1 MMRQSQEESTTH
13 RGVLATLAA
22 GFEMATAH
30 WWLAL
35 LPAMLDA
42 FYWLG
47 PRLSSRPLILR
58 LAGFLQQEEMM
69 SEIAA
74 ELADMAAQTNLFTSL
89 SVPLLGVPG
98 LLAGFVAPEE
108 TPLAPAVLEIGNP
121 LSWLLLFVVLTVAGL
136 LITTVYYG
144 LMAESVRASTGAPA
158 AIGHFLR
165 WLPAYVLRVFLL
177 AATLLFAA
185 LAIYI
190 PVSLGATAVA
200 LLSPAIASLV
210 LMFGMV
216 AILWLF
222 FYLSFSLHGVLL
234 NDRPV
239 FWSLFESLR
248 LVQRNSLQVLLLL
261 LLVLG
266 IRQGLSW
273 LWLWAGT
280 GNWLTLISIA
290 GHAFIATGLMT
301 ATFIFYRERYE
312 SLTEDSGWKSP
323 KQSTT

>member
-74 ELADMAAQTNLFTSL
+74 ELADVAAQTNLFTSL

>member
-1 MMRQSQEESTTH
+1 MMRQSQEDTTTN

-22 GFEMATAH
+22 GFELVTAH

-35 LPAMLDA
+35 LPAVLDA

-58 LAGFLQQEEMM
+58 LVDFLQQEEMM
-69 SEIAA
+69 AEVAA
-74 ELADMAAQTNLFTSL
+74 QLADVAAQTNLFTSV

-98 LLAGFVAPEE
+98 LLAGFVAPED

-121 LSWLLLFVVLTVAGL
+121 LSWALLLIALTVVGL
-136 LITTVYYG
+136 LMTTVYYG
-144 LMAESVRASTGAPA
+144 LMAQSVRAGTRAPV
-158 AIGHFLR
+158 AIGRFIR

-190 PVSLGATAVA
+190 PLSLGATAVA
-200 LLSPAIASLV
+200 LLSPAIASFV
-210 LMFGMV
+210 LMFGLV
-216 AILWLF
+216 AIVWLF
-222 FYLSFSLHGVLL
+222 FYLCFSLHGVLL

-273 LWLWAGT
+273 FWLWVGT

-290 GHAFIATGLMT
+290 GHAFVTTGLIT

-312 SLTEDSGWKSP
+312 SLTEDSGWKSR
-323 KQSTT
+323 KQSII

>member
-1 MMRQSQEESTTH
+1 MMRQSQEDTTSH

-22 GFEMATAH
+22 GFELAAAH

-35 LPAMLDA
+35 LPALLDV

-58 LAGFLQQEEMM
+58 LAGFLQQEELMA
-69 SEIAA
+69 EIAA
-74 ELADMAAQTNLFTSL
+74 QLADVAAQTNLFTGL

-98 LLAGFVAPEE
+98 LLAGFVAPEN
-108 TPLAPAVLEIGNP
+108 TPLAPAVLEIANP
-121 LSWLLLFVVLTVAGL
+121 FTWFLLFIALTVAGL
-136 LITTVYYG
+136 FATTVYYG
-144 LMAESVRASTGAPA
+144 LLAESVRAGVGAPVA
-158 AIGHFLR
+158 VGRFLR
-165 WLPAYVLRVFLL
+165 WLPVYVLRVFLL

-190 PVSLGATAVA
+190 PLSLGATAVT
-200 LLSPAIASLV
+200 LFSPAIASLV
-210 LMFGMV
+210 LMFGIV

-248 LVQRNSLQVLLLL
+248 LVQANSLQVLLLIM
-261 LLVLG
+261 LVLV

-280 GNWLTLISIA
+280 GNWLTIISIA
-290 GHAFIATGLMT
+290 GHAFVTTGLIT

>member
-1 MMRQSQEESTTH
+1 MMRESQEDTITH

-22 GFEMATAH
+22 GFELATAH

-35 LPAMLDA
+35 LPALLDV

-58 LAGFLQQEEMM
+58 LVGFLQQEEMM
-69 SEIAA
+69 AEIADT
-74 ELADMAAQTNLFTSL
+74 LADIAAQTNLFTGL

-108 TPLAPAVLEIGNP
+108 TPLAPAVVEIGNP
-121 LSWLLLFVVLTVAGL
+121 LSWLLLFLALTAVGL
-136 LITTVYYG
+136 LVATVYYG
-144 LMAESVRASTGAPA
+144 LMAQSVRAGVGAPIS
-158 AIGHFLR
+158 IGRFLR
-165 WLPAYVLRVFLL
+165 WLPAYALRVFLL
-177 AATLLFAA
+177 AATFLFAA

-190 PVSLGATAVA
+190 PISLGATAVA

-210 LMFGMV
+210 LTFGIV

-248 LVQRNSLQVLLLL
+248 LVQSNSLQVLLLL

-266 IRQGLSW
+266 IREGLSW

-280 GNWLTLISIA
+280 GGWFTIVSII
-290 GHAFIATGLMT
+290 GHAFITTGLLT
-301 ATFIFYRERYE
+301 ATFIYYRERYQ
-312 SLTEDSGWKSP
+312 SLTEDPDGKI
-323 KQSTT
+323 QSKA